1 MPELSRPNAARLLV
15 LVNPTAGHGRAR
27 RVAPDVAGYLRSQGA
42 VADFAESCSSDDL
55 EQRAAQAAEQGYT
68 HVAALGGDGAF
79 HHLLNGAF
87 GHPVAL
93 GFFPCGNGNDIALG
107 LEIPTEPV
115 AAAHAFLR
123 AAPAPADVLRARCAG
138 GRERLF
144 IGAGGMGLDAEAAQ
158 LVHGRFRRLP
168 GVVRYVAAA
177 LWVLTSYEPMEMRI
191 EIDGRPWSG
200 RPLFAAVANSP
211 SYGAG
216 VKIEPAARMDDG
228 WLNLVLVGD
237 MPWTKLVE
245 AIPPVLLTGDVRL
258 PEIERHRAR
267 HLRLEASRKAL
278 LHGDGE
284 LLGEAPAEIEVLP
297 GAVRIGGTGLSGSA
311 R

>member
-1 MPELSRPNAARLLV
+1 MPGPSRPNAPARLLV

-42 VADFAESCSSDDL
+42 VADFAESRSGDDL
-55 EQRAAQAAEQGYT
+55 ERRAAEAAAQGYT
-68 HVAALGGDGAF
+68 HVVALGGDGAF

-87 GHPVAL
+87 GHDVVL

-123 AAPAPADVLRARCAG
+123 AAPAPVDVLRARCTG

-144 IGAGGMGLDAEAAQ
+144 IGAGGMGLDAEAAR

-177 LWVLTSYEPMEMRI
+177 LWTLASFEPMDMRI

-200 RPLFAAVANSP
+200 RVLWAAVANAP

-237 MPWTKLVE
+237 MPWTQLVE

-258 PEIERHRAR
+258 PEIQRYRAR
-267 HLRLEASRKAL
+267 HIRLEAERKAL

-284 LLGEAPAEIEVLP
+284 LLGEAPAEIEVVP
-297 GAVRIGGTGLSGSA
+297 GAVRVGGVRL

>member
-1 MPELSRPNAARLLV
+1 MPGPATSRARLLV

-27 RVAPDVAGYLRSQGA
+27 RVAPHVAGYLRSQGA
-42 VADFAESCSSDDL
+42 AADFAESTSGEDL
-55 EQRAAQAAEQGYT
+55 ERRAAEAAGQGYT
-68 HVAALGGDGAF
+68 HVATLGGDGAF

-87 GHPVAL
+87 GRELVL

-123 AAPAPADVLRARCAG
+123 TSPAPVDVLRARCTS

-144 IGAGGMGLDAEAAQ
+144 VGAGGMGLDAEAAR

-168 GVVRYVAAA
+168 GGTRYVAAA
-177 LWVLTSYEPMEMRI
+177 LWALTSFEPMAMHIEM
-191 EIDGRPWSG
+191 DGWPWSG
-200 RPLFAAVANSP
+200 RALFAAVANAP

-216 VKIEPAARMDDG
+216 VKIEPSARMDDG
-228 WLNLVLVGD
+228 WMNLVLVGD
-237 MPWTKLVE
+237 MPWTTLLE
-245 AIPPVLLTGDVRL
+245 AIPPVLCTGDLRL
-258 PEIERHRAR
+258 PEIERYRAR
-267 HLRLEASRKAL
+267 RIRLEAERTAL
-278 LHGDGE
+278 VHGDGE

-297 GAVRIGGTGLSGSA
+297 GAIRVGGFKRG
-311 R
+311 

>member
-1 MPELSRPNAARLLV
+1 MAELSRPDTTAKLLV

-27 RVAPDVAGYLRSQGA
+27 RRAPAVAGYLRAQN
-42 VADFAESCSSDDL
+42 VTADFVESSSAKDL
-55 EQRAAQAAEQGYT
+55 ERRAAEATTHGYT
-68 HVAALGGDGAF
+68 HAVVLGGDGAF

-87 GHPVAL
+87 GHDLVL
-93 GFFPCGNGNDIALG
+93 GFLPCGNGNDIALG
-107 LEIPTEPV
+107 LGIPTEPV
-115 AAAHAFLR
+115 QAMHDFLR
-123 AAPAPADVLRARCAG
+123 ASPAPVDVLRAQCTG

-144 IGAGGMGLDAEAAQ
+144 IGAGGMGLDAEAAR

-177 LWVLTSYEPMEMRI
+177 LWALTGFEPMEMRL
-191 EIDGRPWSG
+191 EIDRQPWRGRL
-200 RPLFAAVANSP
+200 LFAAVANSP

-237 MPWTKLVE
+237 MPWTKLLE
-245 AIPPVLLTGDVRL
+245 AIPPVLCTGDLRL
-258 PEIERHRAR
+258 PEIQRYRAR
-267 HLRLEASRKAL
+267 RVRLEAERPAL
-278 LHGDGE
+278 IHGDGE

-297 GAVRIGGTGLSGSA
+297 GAVRVGGT
-311 R
+311 RRR

>member
-1 MPELSRPNAARLLV
+1 MPGPPTSREPRLLV
-15 LVNPTAGHGRAR
+15 LVNPSAGHGRAR
-27 RVAPDVAGYLRSQGA
+27 RAAPQVAGFLGSQGA
-42 VADFAESCSSDDL
+42 AADFVESTSGDDL
-55 EQRAAQAAEQGYT
+55 EVRAAEAAQQGYT

-87 GHPVAL
+87 GRELVL
-93 GFFPCGNGNDIALG
+93 GFFPCGNGNDIAMG

-123 AAPAPADVLRARCAG
+123 AAPAPVDVLRARCTG

-144 IGAGGMGLDAEAAQ
+144 VGAGGMGLDAEAAR

-168 GVVRYVAAA
+168 GVTRYVAAA
-177 LWVLTSYEPMEMRI
+177 LWALTSFEPMEMRI
-191 EIDGRPWSG
+191 EIDDQAWTGRA
-200 RPLFAAVANSP
+200 LFAAVANAP

-228 WLNLVLVGD
+228 WLNLVLVKD
-237 MPWTKLVE
+237 MPWTKLLE
-245 AIPPVLLTGDVRL
+245 AIPPVLRSGDLRL
-258 PEIERHRAR
+258 PEIERYRAR
-267 HLRLEASRKAL
+267 RIRLEAERTAL
-278 LHGDGE
+278 VHGDGE
-284 LLGEAPAEIEVLP
+284 LLGEAPAEIEVVP
-297 GAVRIGGTGLSGSA
+297 GAVQVGGVKQ